1 MLYPTIFNLRE
12 KGMLNFQWIG
22 WPGIIPKNEEE
33 KELIINDFKKII
45 SEATSIEKISRN
57 WANLNKDR
65 EGYNKK
71 GH

>member
-33 KELIINDFKKII
+33 KERIQQLLK
-45 SEATSIEKISRN
+45 T
-57 WANLNKDR
+57 
-65 EGYNKK
+65 
-71 GH
+71 